1 MSRQGF
7 VFGKILERRSGAAGL
22 LGRDDRRQTRYP
34 AEGVPLTSRSG
45 EDSITDEGGRM
56 LKLFLVMALM
66 FLPLSVPYGILCF
79 AAARWGLQRK
89 TMRFRRGV
97 RVCLLIGLALL
108 AAGMAYGLLRYCG
121 VLVFP
126 DDDPS
131 SIHPFNSSGGDEGFQ
146 YLYMC
151 GTVFLGI
158 LAALR
163 QERAAHPADPQK
175 AADQHASDC

>member
-66 FLPLSVPYGILCF
+66 FLPLS
-79 AAARWGLQRK
+79 
-89 TMRFRRGV
+89 RFPTQGV
-97 RVCLLIGLALL
+97 FIKHFFDC
-108 AAGMAYGLLRYCG
+108 
-121 VLVFP
+121 
-126 DDDPS
+126 DKKD
-131 SIHPFNSSGGDEGFQ
+131 
-146 YLYMC
+146 
-151 GTVFLGI
+151 
-158 LAALR
+158 
-163 QERAAHPADPQK
+163 AHR
-175 AADQHASDC
+175 S

>member
-1 MSRQGF
+1 
-7 VFGKILERRSGAAGL
+7 
-22 LGRDDRRQTRYP
+22 
-34 AEGVPLTSRSG
+34 
-45 EDSITDEGGRM
+45 M

-89 TMRFRRGV
+89 TLRFRRGV

-131 SIHPFNSSGGDEGFQ
+131 SIHLFNSSGGDEGFQ
-146 YLYMC
+146 
-151 GTVFLGI
+151 
-158 LAALR
+158 
-163 QERAAHPADPQK
+163 
-175 AADQHASDC
+175 

>member
-1 MSRQGF
+1 
-7 VFGKILERRSGAAGL
+7 
-22 LGRDDRRQTRYP
+22 
-34 AEGVPLTSRSG
+34 
-45 EDSITDEGGRM
+45 M

-66 FLPLSVPYGILCF
+66 FLPLSVPCGILCF
-79 AAARWGLQRK
+79 AAARWVLQRK
-89 TMRFRRGV
+89 SPLLWQVV

-108 AAGMAYGLLRYCG
+108 VAGMVYGLLRYCG

-131 SIHPFNSSGGDEGFQ
+131 SIHLFNSSGGDEGFQ

-158 LAALR
+158 LAALW
-163 QERAAHPADPQK
+163 QERAAHPAEPQK

>member
-66 FLPLSVPYGILCF
+66 VSAAVCTLRHPLLCRSPLGP
-79 AAARWGLQRK
+79 AAEDSA
-89 TMRFRRGV
+89 FPAGV
-97 RVCLLIGLALL
+97 SEYA
-108 AAGMAYGLLRYCG
+108 
-121 VLVFP
+121 F
-126 DDDPS
+126 
-131 SIHPFNSSGGDEGFQ
+131 
-146 YLYMC
+146 
-151 GTVFLGI
+151 
-158 LAALR
+158 
-163 QERAAHPADPQK
+163 
-175 AADQHASDC
+175 